1 MAQKI
6 KKYWF
11 RFFATFVALYLAP
24 LSNWVAHIFGHDAA
38 AYAVTITCRSA
49 GGSSDSREVATLH
62 CGGGYN
68 SADRTYTLTSSQTTF
83 DTGVTVTCAC
93 PSDITKVIV
102 YSCYAPGGSLP
113 MWEAADSCTTYSGT
127 VTTCQ
132 TNQDRIA
139 GFCTNLCSANAN
151 GGHVLKPGSLQ
162 TYVMQNP

>member
-38 AYAVTITCRSA
+38 AYAVTFTCRST
-49 GGSSDSREVATLH
+49 GGSGGTDQAILH

-68 SADRTYTLTSSQTTF
+68 SSNKTYTLTNAQTTF
-83 DTGVTVTCAC
+83 DTGVKVTCAC

-102 YSCYAPGGSLP
+102 YSCYAPDQSLP
-113 MWEAADSCTTYSGT
+113 MWEAADSCTTFSGT
-127 VTTCQ
+127 LAACK
-132 TNQDRIA
+132 TNQIRVA
-139 GFCTNLCSANAN
+139 GFCTNYCEANAN
-151 GGHVLKPGSLQ
+151 GGVVLKPGSLQ